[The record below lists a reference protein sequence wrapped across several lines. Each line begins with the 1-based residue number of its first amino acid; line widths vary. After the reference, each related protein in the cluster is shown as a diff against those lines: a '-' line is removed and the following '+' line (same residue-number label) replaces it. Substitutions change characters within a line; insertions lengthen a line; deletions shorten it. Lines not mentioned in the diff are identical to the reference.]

1 MVLAVNDQPS
11 DNDFSPDQSARLALA
26 LLEDEILIARTFATD
41 FAANFAGHQG
51 ASVDVKIPT
60 ALFARSRNIDD
71 TTNQIVIDSMGKATR
86 SVSLDTL
93 VYNAIG
99 LSVKDWSLDL
109 ENFGVQVLAP
119 QVKAVARD
127 IEARAVA
134 AVQAITAEVVPTTPG
149 GLLYDP
155 AQPQKLFTQLRKK
168 LRDAGLPQNGLVA
181 LVGTR
186 VYADLVNAKAIEDT
200 SQSGSNAGLRDA
212 SVGRVKGFNILES
225 TELNED
231 EVAVYHNDSFQ
242 LVVRAPEA
250 PQGAPFAASVAGDG
264 FAMLHDMGFD
274 SRYRQ
279 DVSVVSTIVG
289 VIQLPTF
296 RVATAAERAASAPG
310 GGTPNAEVY
319 ATGVVQVA
327 KTAYRIA
334 DVDAFIDTNADG
346 DGGA

>member
-11 DNDFSPDQSARLALA
+11 DNNFEPLDSATLALD
-26 LLEDEILIARTFATD
+26 LLADEVVIANTFATD
-41 FAANFAGHQG
+41 FAANFAGHRG
-51 ASVDVKIPT
+51 ASVDVKLPT
-60 ALFARSRNIDD
+60 ALFARSRGIDD
-71 TTNQIVIDSMGKATR
+71 TTNQIVIDSMGQATR
-86 SVSLDTL
+86 SVTLDTL

-109 ENFGVQVLAP
+109 ENFGTQVLFP
-119 QVKAVARD
+119 QVEAVARD
-127 IEARAVA
+127 IEERAVA
-134 AVQAITAEVVPTTPG
+134 AVKAITAETVPTTPG

-155 AQPQKLFTQLRKK
+155 AQPQKLFTKLRKK
-168 LRDAGLPQNGLVA
+168 LRDQGLPMTGLVA

-186 VYADLVNAKAIEDT
+186 VYADLVDAKAIEDN

-212 SVGRVKGFNILES
+212 SAGRVKGFNIVEAV
-225 TELNED
+225 ELDED
-231 EVAVYHNDSFQ
+231 EVAVYHNDTFQ

-250 PQGAPFAASVAGDG
+250 PRGASFAESVSGKG
-264 FAMLHDMGFD
+264 FALLHDMGFD
-274 SRYRQ
+274 TRYRQ

-289 VIQLPTF
+289 VIQLPMF
-296 RVATAAERAASAPG
+296 RKATVAEHTASAPG
-310 GGTPNAEVY
+310 GATPNAEIY
-319 ATGVVQVA
+319 ATGVIEVG